1 MKISTRQWVSI
12 IHNTVKTNSAFSDVS
27 PFLQH
32 PKQMYVKLAL
42 QEIGR
47 GNHTALLKQALVHV
61 QAQQWD
67 LTHVFR
73 TVALNTNAVTTQAFF
88 SFLCASPTPHMEQYV
103 HALMTAAVRT
113 NCVELLTNNCLAF
126 GHVPQPH
133 IVSYCTTAVKQ
144 QHIECLEWFSHHFGK
159 TYDAAW
165 ATLINTAVLLARPN
179 SFAWLFD
186 HPPET
191 LSQPQAL
198 GFAREVLVETKFGDL
213 PLSSDQR
220 LIVEKCLTLCTV
232 EDLRKQLMS
241 TLPAGM
247 GVFAALEAFEEV
259 EHHVRNR
266 QQAQRLGEN
275 IGTPSLPSRVRK
287 I

>member
-1 MKISTRQWVSI
+1 MG
-12 IHNTVKTNSAFSDVS
+12 
-27 PFLQH
+27 FLHH

-47 GNHTALLKQALVHV
+47 GNHTELLEQALVHV

-73 TVALNTNAVTTQAFF
+73 TVALNANASTTQAFF
-88 SFLCASPTPHMEQYV
+88 NFLCASSNPHMEQYV

-126 GHVPQPH
+126 GRVPQPH

-144 QHIECLEWFSHHFGK
+144 QHIECLEWLLHHFGK
-159 TYDAAW
+159 TYSAAW
-165 ATLINTAVLLARPN
+165 DTLINTAVLLARPN

-232 EDLRKQLMS
+232 EELRKQLMS
-241 TLPAGM
+241 TVPAGM
-247 GVFAALEAFEEV
+247 VFLGAFEEV
-259 EHHVRNR
+259 ERHVRNR
-266 QQAQRLGEN
+266 QQAQRLWGN
-275 IGTPSLPSRVRK
+275 IDNPSLPSRVHK